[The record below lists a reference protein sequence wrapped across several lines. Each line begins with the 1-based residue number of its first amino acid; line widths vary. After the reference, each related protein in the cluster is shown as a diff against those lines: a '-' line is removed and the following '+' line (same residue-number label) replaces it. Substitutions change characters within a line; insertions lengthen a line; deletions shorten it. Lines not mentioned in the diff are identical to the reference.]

1 VASMTSSNSRIRA
14 LSLSPEM
21 SVEWQVGGEDLVKDN
36 DEDEE
41 ERGRLR
47 SRSEEVVHSQY
58 TVAASRTLPY
68 GYGSLSMD
76 DEIRASTRHGFKG
89 VPQKKVTL
97 VVSGNTGC
105 LVLSV
110 TFFAFV
116 MALIGLWIMP
126 APAPVDFVSSAQ

>member
-1 VASMTSSNSRIRA
+1 
-14 LSLSPEM
+14 
-21 SVEWQVGGEDLVKDN
+21 
-36 DEDEE
+36 
-41 ERGRLR
+41 
-47 SRSEEVVHSQY
+47 
-58 TVAASRTLPY
+58 
-68 GYGSLSMD
+68 MD